1 MFKYK
6 DLINYWIKILLR
18 VSVMA
23 KKIKITRKEL
33 LKEPDQFLSS
43 TDKAMLFFR
52 QNRSFVMAGVV
63 GVMLF
68 SMSFFGYQNYQKSRT
83 MKFESLYFKM
93 EKIAE
98 ESEEKGKKLQEQ
110 LIEIRDQIDEG
121 PHRNRASLFLADIYF
136 QYEDFD
142 KAKSIYE
149 EVRSKSSGLNH
160 EMAAVNLAYTY
171 EAMGN
176 LKKAI
181 DLYKLTI
188 NSNSNFPLFQVYWS
202 LARCHE
208 NNNDTSSALLILR
221 EMQIK
226 FSGSA
231 ELKNIDNRIKELS
244 T

>member
-1 MFKYK
+1 
-6 DLINYWIKILLR
+6 
-18 VSVMA
+18 MA
-23 KKIKITRKEL
+23 KKNKITRKEL

-43 TDKAMLFFR
+43 TDKAMLFFK
-52 QNRSFVMAGVV
+52 QNRSFVIGSVV
-63 GVMLF
+63 GVIFLGL
-68 SMSFFGYQNYQKSRT
+68 SFLGYQSYEKSQT

-93 EKIAE
+93 EQIAKNSE
-98 ESEEKGKKLQEQ
+98 IKSEELQGK
-110 LIEIRDQIDEG
+110 LIEIRDQIEEG

-136 QYEDFD
+136 QYEEFD
-142 KAKSIYE
+142 KAKTIYE
-149 EVRSKSSGLNH
+149 EVKSKSSGLNH

-181 DLYKLTI
+181 GLYKLTI

-231 ELKNIDNRIKELS
+231 ELKNIDSWIKELS

>member
-1 MFKYK
+1 MYIYK
-6 DLINYWIKILLR
+6 DLINFWIKILLR
-18 VSVMA
+18 VYVMA

-43 TDKAMLFFR
+43 TDKAMLFFK
-52 QNRSFVMAGVV
+52 QNRSSVIGGVL
-63 GVMLF
+63 GIMLLGL
-68 SMSFFGYQNYQKSRT
+68 SYLGYQNYEKSQT

-93 EKIAE
+93 EQIAE
-98 ESEEKGKKLQEQ
+98 NSEIKSEKLQEK

-149 EVRSKSSGLNH
+149 EVRNQSSGLNH

-226 FSGSA
+226 FSGSS
-231 ELKNIDNRIKELS
+231 ELKNIDSRIKELS

>member
-6 DLINYWIKILLR
+6 DLISYWIKILIR
-18 VSVMA
+18 IYCMA

-52 QNRSFVMAGVV
+52 QNRSFVIGGAV

-121 PHRNRASLFLADIYF
+121 PQRNRASLFLADIYF
-136 QYEDFD
+136 QYEDYD
-142 KAKSIYE
+142 KAKSIYQ

-171 EAMGN
+171 EAMGD
-176 LKKAI
+176 LQKAI
-181 DLYKLTI
+181 DLYKLAI

-208 NNNDTSSALLILR
+208 NNNDTSNALLILR

>member
-1 MFKYK
+1 
-6 DLINYWIKILLR
+6 
-18 VSVMA
+18 MA
-23 KKIKITRKEL
+23 KKIRITRKEL

-52 QNRSFVMAGVV
+52 QNRFFVIGGIIV
-63 GVMLF
+63 VMLF
-68 SMSFFGYQNYQKSRT
+68 GLSFLGYQNYQKSRI

-93 EKIAE
+93 EKIVE
-98 ESEEKGKKLQEQ
+98 ESKEKGKKLQEQ
-110 LIEIRDQIDEG
+110 LIKIRDQIDEG
-121 PHRNRASLFLADIYF
+121 PHKNRASLFLADIYF
-136 QYEDFD
+136 QNEDYD
-142 KAKSIYE
+142 KAKSIYQ
-149 EVRSKSSGLNH
+149 EVRSKSRGLNH

-171 EAMGN
+171 EAMGD

-181 DLYKLTI
+181 DLYKLAI

-208 NNNDTSSALLILR
+208 NNNDTSNALLILR

-231 ELKNIDNRIKELS
+231 ELKNIDSRIKELS

>member
-1 MFKYK
+1 M
-6 DLINYWIKILLR
+6 
-18 VSVMA
+18 V
-23 KKIKITRKEL
+23 KKIRITRKEL

-52 QNRSFVMAGVV
+52 QNRFFVIGGIIV
-63 GVMLF
+63 VMLF
-68 SMSFFGYQNYQKSRT
+68 GLSFLGYQNYQKSRI

-93 EKIAE
+93 EKIVE
-98 ESEEKGKKLQEQ
+98 ESKEKGKKLQEQ
-110 LIEIRDQIDEG
+110 LIKIRDQIDEG
-121 PHRNRASLFLADIYF
+121 PHKNRASLFLADIYF
-136 QYEDFD
+136 QNEDYD
-142 KAKSIYE
+142 KAKSIYQ
-149 EVRSKSSGLNH
+149 EVRSKSRGLNH

-171 EAMGN
+171 EAMGD

-181 DLYKLTI
+181 DLYKLAI

-208 NNNDTSSALLILR
+208 NNNDTSNALLILR

-226 FSGSA
+226 FAGSA
-231 ELKNIDNRIKELS
+231 ELKNIDSRIKELS

>member
-1 MFKYK
+1 
-6 DLINYWIKILLR
+6 
-18 VSVMA
+18 MA

-33 LKEPDQFLSS
+33 LKEPDQFLST
-43 TDKAMLFFR
+43 TDKAILFFK
-52 QNRSFVMAGVV
+52 QNRSFVLGGVV
-63 GVMLF
+63 GIILF
-68 SMSFFGYQNYQKSRT
+68 GMSFLGYQNYQKSRT
-83 MKFESLYFKM
+83 MKFEALYFKM

-98 ESEEKGKKLQEQ
+98 KGEEKGKKLQEQ

-136 QYEDFD
+136 QNEDYD
-142 KAKSIYE
+142 KAKAIYQE
-149 EVRSKSSGLNH
+149 IESKSYGLNH
-160 EMAAVNLAYTY
+160 EMAAINLAYTY
-171 EAMGN
+171 EALGD
-176 LKKAI
+176 LEKAI
-181 DLYKLTI
+181 DLYKLAI

-208 NNNDTSSALLILR
+208 NNNDTPNALLILR

-226 FSGSA
+226 FSASA

>member
-1 MFKYK
+1 MYSYK
-6 DLINYWIKILLR
+6 NLINYWIKILLR
-18 VSVMA
+18 VYVMA

-43 TDKAMLFFR
+43 TDKAMLFFK
-52 QNRSFVMAGVV
+52 QNRFSVIGGVV
-63 GVMLF
+63 GVMLLGL
-68 SMSFFGYQNYQKSRT
+68 SFLGYQNYEKSQT

-98 ESEEKGKKLQEQ
+98 ESEKKGKKLQEQ

-226 FSGSA
+226 FSGSGG
-231 ELKNIDNRIKELS
+231 LKNIDSRIKELS

>member
-1 MFKYK
+1 
-6 DLINYWIKILLR
+6 
-18 VSVMA
+18 MA

-43 TDKAMLFFR
+43 TDKAMLFFK
-52 QNRSFVMAGVV
+52 QNRSSVIGCVV
-63 GVMLF
+63 GIMLLGL
-68 SMSFFGYQNYQKSRT
+68 SFLGYQNYEMSQT

-98 ESEEKGKKLQEQ
+98 ESEKKGKKLQEQ

-160 EMAAVNLAYTY
+160 EMAAVNLGYTY

-231 ELKNIDNRIKELS
+231 ELKNIDSRIKELS

>member
-1 MFKYK
+1 
-6 DLINYWIKILLR
+6 
-18 VSVMA
+18 MA
-23 KKIKITRKEL
+23 KKIRITRKEL

-43 TDKAMLFFR
+43 TDKAMLFFK
-52 QNRSFVMAGVV
+52 QNRSSVISGVV
-63 GVMLF
+63 GVMFLGL
-68 SMSFFGYQNYQKSRT
+68 SFLGYQNYEKSQT

-93 EKIAE
+93 EQIAE
-98 ESEEKGKKLQEQ
+98 NSDEKGKKLQEQ

-121 PHRNRASLFLADIYF
+121 SHRNRASLFLADIYF

-149 EVRSKSSGLNH
+149 EVRSKSRGLNH
-160 EMAAVNLAYTY
+160 QMAVVNLAYTY

-231 ELKNIDNRIKELS
+231 ELKNIDSRIKELS

>member
-1 MFKYK
+1 
-6 DLINYWIKILLR
+6 
-18 VSVMA
+18 MA
-23 KKIKITRKEL
+23 KKTRITRKEL

-43 TDKAMLFFR
+43 TDKAMLFFK
-52 QNRSFVMAGVV
+52 QNRSSVIGGVV
-63 GVMLF
+63 GFIFLGL
-68 SMSFFGYQNYQKSRT
+68 SFLGYQNYEKSQT

-93 EKIAE
+93 EQIAQN
-98 ESEEKGKKLQEQ
+98 SEIKSEKLQEK

-136 QYEDFD
+136 QYEEFD
-142 KAKSIYE
+142 KAKTIYE

-188 NSNSNFPLFQVYWS
+188 NSNSNFPLFQVYWN

-231 ELKNIDNRIKELS
+231 ESKNIDSRIKELS

>member
-1 MFKYK
+1 
-6 DLINYWIKILLR
+6 
-18 VSVMA
+18 MA
-23 KKIKITRKEL
+23 KKIRITRKEL

-52 QNRSFVMAGVV
+52 QNRFFVIGGIIV
-63 GVMLF
+63 VMLF
-68 SMSFFGYQNYQKSRT
+68 GLSFLGYQNYQKSRI

-93 EKIAE
+93 EKIVE
-98 ESEEKGKKLQEQ
+98 ESKEKGKKLQEQ
-110 LIEIRDQIDEG
+110 LIKIRDQIDEG
-121 PHRNRASLFLADIYF
+121 PHKNRASLFLADIYF
-136 QYEDFD
+136 QNEDYD
-142 KAKSIYE
+142 KAKSIYQ
-149 EVRSKSSGLNH
+149 EVRSKSRGLNH

-171 EAMGN
+171 EAMGD

-181 DLYKLTI
+181 DLYKLAI
-188 NSNSNFPLFQVYWS
+188 DSNSNFPLFQVYWS

-208 NNNDTSSALLILR
+208 NNNDTSNALLILR

-231 ELKNIDNRIKELS
+231 ELKNIDSRIKELS

>member
-1 MFKYK
+1 
-6 DLINYWIKILLR
+6 
-18 VSVMA
+18 MA

-33 LKEPDQFLSS
+33 LKEPDQFLST
-43 TDKAMLFFR
+43 TDKAMLFFK
-52 QNRSFVMAGVV
+52 QNRSLVIGGVV
-63 GVMLF
+63 GIILF
-68 SMSFFGYQNYQKSRT
+68 GMSLLGYQNYQKSRT
-83 MKFESLYFKM
+83 MKFEALYFKM

-98 ESEEKGKKLQEQ
+98 KGEEKGKKLQEQ

-136 QYEDFD
+136 QNEDYD
-142 KAKSIYE
+142 KAKAIFQE
-149 EVRSKSSGLNH
+149 IESKSYGLNH
-160 EMAAVNLAYTY
+160 EMAAINLAYTY
-171 EAMGN
+171 EALGD
-176 LKKAI
+176 LEKAI
-181 DLYKLTI
+181 DLYKLAI
-188 NSNSNFPLFQVYWS
+188 NSNSNFPLFQAYWS

-208 NNNDTSSALLILR
+208 NNNDTPNALLILR

>member
-1 MFKYK
+1 
-6 DLINYWIKILLR
+6 
-18 VSVMA
+18 MA
-23 KKIKITRKEL
+23 KKTRITRKEL

-43 TDKAMLFFR
+43 TDKAMLFFK
-52 QNRSFVMAGVV
+52 QNRSFVIGSVV
-63 GVMLF
+63 GVIFLGL
-68 SMSFFGYQNYQKSRT
+68 SFLGYQSYEKSQT

-93 EKIAE
+93 EQIAKNSE
-98 ESEEKGKKLQEQ
+98 IKSEELQGK
-110 LIEIRDQIDEG
+110 LIEIRDQIEEG

-188 NSNSNFPLFQVYWS
+188 NSNSNFPLFQVYWN

-231 ELKNIDNRIKELS
+231 ESKNIDSRIKELS

>member
-1 MFKYK
+1 
-6 DLINYWIKILLR
+6 
-18 VSVMA
+18 MA

-52 QNRSFVMAGVV
+52 QNRYSVIGSVI

-68 SMSFFGYQNYQKSRT
+68 GLSFLGYQNYQNSRT
-83 MKFESLYFKM
+83 MKFETLYFKM

-98 ESEEKGKKLQEQ
+98 ESKEKGKKLQEQ

-121 PHRNRASLFLADIYF
+121 PHRNRASLFLADVYF
-136 QYEDFD
+136 QDEDYD
-142 KAKSIYE
+142 RAKVIYQ
-149 EVRSKSSGLNH
+149 EVQSKSSGLNH

-176 LKKAI
+176 YKKAI
-181 DLYKLTI
+181 DLYKLAI
-188 NSNSNFPLFQVYWS
+188 NSNSNFPLFQVYWN

-208 NNNDTSSALLILR
+208 YNNDTSNALLILR

-231 ELKNIDNRIKELS
+231 ELKNIDSRIKELS

>member
-1 MFKYK
+1 MEQ
-6 DLINYWIKILLR
+6 IAQN
-18 VSVMA
+18 S
-23 KKIKITRKEL
+23 KIK
-33 LKEPDQFLSS
+33 
-43 TDKAMLFFR
+43 
-52 QNRSFVMAGVV
+52 
-63 GVMLF
+63 
-68 SMSFFGYQNYQKSRT
+68 
-83 MKFESLYFKM
+83 
-93 EKIAE
+93 
-98 ESEEKGKKLQEQ
+98 SEKLQEK

-121 PHRNRASLFLADIYF
+121 PHKNRASLFIADIYF
-136 QYEDFD
+136 QYEEFD

-149 EVRSKSSGLNH
+149 EVRSNSSGLNH
-160 EMAAVNLAYTY
+160 EMAGVNLAYTY

-188 NSNSNFPLFQVYWS
+188 NSNSNFPLFQVYLS

-231 ELKNIDNRIKELS
+231 ELKNIDSRIKELS

>member
-1 MFKYK
+1 
-6 DLINYWIKILLR
+6 
-18 VSVMA
+18 MA
-23 KKIKITRKEL
+23 KKFKITRKEL
-33 LKEPDQFLSS
+33 LKEPDQFLST
-43 TDKAMLFFR
+43 TDKAMLFFTK
-52 QNRSFVMAGVV
+52 NRSSVIGGVV
-63 GVMLF
+63 GVLF
-68 SMSFFGYQNYQKSRT
+68 LGLAFLGYEGYQKSQI

-93 EKIAE
+93 EEIAE
-98 ESEEKGKKLQEQ
+98 ESTKKGIKPQDE
-110 LIEIRDQIDEG
+110 LIKIRDQIDEG

-136 QYEDFD
+136 QYEAYD
-142 KAKSIYE
+142 KAKSIYQ

-171 EAMGN
+171 EAMGD

-181 DLYKLTI
+181 DLYKLAI

-208 NNNDTSSALLILR
+208 NNNDTSNALLILR

-231 ELKNIDNRIKELS
+231 ELKNIDSRIKELS

>member
-1 MFKYK
+1 
-6 DLINYWIKILLR
+6 
-18 VSVMA
+18 MA

-43 TDKAMLFFR
+43 TDKAMLFFK
-52 QNRSFVMAGVV
+52 QNRSSVVGGVV
-63 GVMLF
+63 GVMLLGL
-68 SMSFFGYQNYQKSRT
+68 SFLGYQAYEKSQT

-93 EKIAE
+93 EQIAE
-98 ESEEKGKKLQEQ
+98 ASEKKGKKLQEQ
-110 LIEIRDQIDEG
+110 LIKIRDQIDEG

-149 EVRSKSSGLNH
+149 EVRSNSSGLNH

-176 LKKAI
+176 LQKAI
-181 DLYKLTI
+181 DLYKLAI

-231 ELKNIDNRIKELS
+231 ELKNIDSRIKELS

>member
-1 MFKYK
+1 
-6 DLINYWIKILLR
+6 
-18 VSVMA
+18 MA

-52 QNRSFVMAGVV
+52 QNRSFVIGGAV
-63 GVMLF
+63 GIMLF
-68 SMSFFGYQNYQKSRT
+68 GLSFLGYKNYQKSQT
-83 MKFESLYFKM
+83 MKFESLYFQM

-98 ESEEKGKKLQEQ
+98 ESKEKGKKLQEQ
-110 LIEIRDQIDEG
+110 LAEIRDQIHEG
-121 PHRNRASLFLADIYF
+121 QHRNRASLFLADIYF
-136 QYEDFD
+136 QYEDYD
-142 KAKSIYE
+142 KANSIYQ
-149 EVRSKSSGLNH
+149 EVRNKSSGLNH
-160 EMAAVNLAYTY
+160 EMATVNLAYTY
-171 EAMGN
+171 EAMGD

-181 DLYKLTI
+181 DLYKLVI

-208 NNNDTSSALLILR
+208 NNNDISNALLILR

-226 FSGSA
+226 FSGRA
-231 ELKNIDNRIKELS
+231 ELKNIDSRIKELS

>member
-1 MFKYK
+1 
-6 DLINYWIKILLR
+6 
-18 VSVMA
+18 MA
-23 KKIKITRKEL
+23 KKNKITRKVL

-43 TDKAMLFFR
+43 TDKAMLFFK
-52 QNRSFVMAGVV
+52 QNRSSVIGGVV
-63 GVMLF
+63 GVIFLGL
-68 SMSFFGYQNYQKSRT
+68 SLLGYQNYEKSQT

-93 EKIAE
+93 EQIAKN
-98 ESEEKGKKLQEQ
+98 SEIKSEKLQEK
-110 LIEIRDQIDEG
+110 LIEIRDQIDQG

-149 EVRSKSSGLNH
+149 EVRNKSSGLNH

-231 ELKNIDNRIKELS
+231 ELKNIESRIKELS